1 MKNFKINLTHFLFLP
16 FVLATSLI
24 FNSCTSYKH
33 SSRISNIADQ
43 NIIVSNKIA
52 VDLNIDLGKSCKGRS
67 GYHKT
72 VSDAKD
78 EAYYDA
84 IQTNSIHV
92 LVDPIYS
99 VQTIKTIFGSKSSA
113 EVAGFA
119 GYYKNSRSLKAIED
133 AAAAEKNEKD
143 KQQVQNSIKNF
154 KTLSNIGN
162 ITGLKEVE
170 KYRVDE
176 NCKPCPIY
184 KTENR
189 TNSADEFFHFLSII
203 K

>member
-1 MKNFKINLTHFLFLP
+1 MKNFKINLAHFLFLP

-24 FNSCTSYKH
+24 FNSCSSYKH

-72 VSDAKD
+72 VNDAKD

-133 AAAAEKNEKD
+133 AAANH
-143 KQQVQNSIKNF
+143 VQYIK
-154 KTLSNIGN
+154 LRIGQ
-162 ITGLKEVE
+162 IQLMSSF
-170 KYRVDE
+170 
-176 NCKPCPIY
+176 I
-184 KTENR
+184 
-189 TNSADEFFHFLSII
+189 FFLS
-203 K
+203 